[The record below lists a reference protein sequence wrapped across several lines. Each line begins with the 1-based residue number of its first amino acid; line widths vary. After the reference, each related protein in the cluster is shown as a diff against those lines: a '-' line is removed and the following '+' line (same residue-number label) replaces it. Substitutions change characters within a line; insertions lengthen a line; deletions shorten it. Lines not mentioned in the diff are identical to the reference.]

1 MKQKQPSARGSFR
14 TKGETIITKAIRTV
28 PGFGDT
34 YQRFEQQLVL
44 KQRSFSAV
52 QNYGRGI
59 AKIAIHFGID
69 PLHLSIEQIN
79 EFLYTLLKNSPP
91 SKSYFRHTVY
101 GLKSLFRMNGK
112 DVKALQLP
120 PVKDPDTLPVV
131 LSQNEVKRML
141 TCTTNLK
148 HRVLLGLLYGSGL
161 RMNEARTLKIADI
174 DSDRMRVRI
183 RMGKGG
189 KDRYVVLSALLL
201 KGLRTYYRKE
211 HPQVYLFNGHTP
223 GKPMGERSIQW
234 IINEAVEK
242 AGILKP
248 ATCHTLRHSFATHL
262 LENGVD
268 LFSIKEQLGHA
279 RIDSTLVYLHIAQL
293 SPKAVRSPLD
303 TLYGV

>member
-14 TKGETIITKAIRTV
+14 TKGETIINKAIRTV

-44 KQRSFSAV
+44 KQRSLSAV
-52 QNYGRGI
+52 RNYGRAI
-59 AKIAIHFGID
+59 AKVAIHFGID
-69 PLHLSIEQIN
+69 PLILSIEQIN
-79 EFLYTLLKNSPP
+79 DFLYTLLKNSPP

-101 GLKSLFRMNGK
+101 GLRSLYRMNGK

-131 LSQNEVKRML
+131 LSQNEVKRL
-141 TCTTNLK
+141 LSCTKNLK

-161 RMNEARTLKIADI
+161 RMNEARTLKITDI

-201 KGLRTYYRKE
+201 KGLREYYRKE
-211 HPQVYLFNGHTP
+211 HPQVYLFNGKMP
-223 GKPMGERSIQW
+223 GKAMGERSIQW

-242 AGILKP
+242 AGILKS

-279 RIDSTLVYLHIAQL
+279 RIESTLVYLHIAQL

-303 TLYGV
+303 FLYEI